1 MLSRAVERRMDAL
14 VEQVEHARRQNEALI
29 EKLIEKEA
37 YIKARLAEVSAQ
49 RNDAR
54 LIEELRHQLAIERNF
69 SAAEYRVAKI
79 KARQAAFEARSERL
93 RDIAMWM
100 MGEIGIK
107 RVQEPEFIATVTTPK
122 DGPVIVTVDISELPA
137 RFVRVKKEVDKTAI
151 KTALVAGEDLSS
163 IAIRGNPKPHLTIR
177 S

>member
-1 MLSRAVERRMDAL
+1 
-14 VEQVEHARRQNEALI
+14 
-29 EKLIEKEA
+29 
-37 YIKARLAEVSAQ
+37 
-49 RNDAR
+49 
-54 LIEELRHQLAIERNF
+54 
-69 SAAEYRVAKI
+69 
-79 KARQAAFEARSERL
+79 
-93 RDIAMWM
+93 MWM